1 MDAADNTIS
10 VADAADR
17 PPPLTPGPDSSVG
30 VNEVRRLTRVIDDP
44 LV

>member
-10 VADAADR
+10 AADTADR
-17 PPPLTPGPDSSVG
+17 PPRLTPGPDNSVG
-30 VNEVRRLTRVIDDP
+30 VNEVRRLIRVIDDP